1 MIAKELGESKEVIE
15 EQELDLQT
23 SKIRGIYFFIISV
36 VMLIITKLRMQPEL
50 QADAISMNP
59 VFIFVGVIIILIW
72 LVLDIYRKKKYGIF
86 LFKTIVPLVVT
97 IWIIIATI
105 ILS

>member
-1 MIAKELGESKEVIE
+1 
-15 EQELDLQT
+15 
-23 SKIRGIYFFIISV
+23 
-36 VMLIITKLRMQPEL
+36 
-50 QADAISMNP
+50 
-59 VFIFVGVIIILIW
+59 GVIIILIW
-72 LVLDIYRKKKYGIF
+72 LVLDIYRKKKYCIF